1 MVCSEQLNFNLFFS
15 NINLLFGFLVSGD
28 NMLGFNGREAQLAG
42 RVREMEE
49 QNYLLRHQLSL
60 SQGQLV
66 QAMKQA
72 VINNTTEAPTSKC
85 TRVIMSDMIVN

>member
-1 MVCSEQLNFNLFFS
+1 
-15 NINLLFGFLVSGD
+15 
-28 NMLGFNGREAQLAG
+28 MLGFNGREAQLAG

-66 QAMKQA
+66 QAMKQ
-72 VINNTTEAPTSKC
+72 VVLNNTTEFPIYKC
-85 TRVIMSDMIVN
+85 TKVIYY

>member
-1 MVCSEQLNFNLFFS
+1 
-15 NINLLFGFLVSGD
+15 
-28 NMLGFNGREAQLAG
+28 MLGFTGREAQLAG

-72 VINNTTEAPTSKC
+72 VLNHTTESPIYYKC
-85 TRVIMSDMIVN
+85 TKVRNYQ

>member
-1 MVCSEQLNFNLFFS
+1 
-15 NINLLFGFLVSGD
+15 
-28 NMLGFNGREAQLAG
+28 MLGFTGREAQLAG

-72 VINNTTEAPTSKC
+72 VLNHTTESPTYFKC
-85 TRVIMSDMIVN
+85 TKVSKAFPVKFLIHSLKI